1 VIRWRNIPPAARL
14 AIGLLGLVALGTGL
28 MHLPGV
34 SSGSPLSWSEAAFT
48 AVSALSVTGLAI
60 VQPGRDLTLFGQFI
74 LMLLIQAGG
83 VGFMVTA
90 VVIFRL
96 VGRRITYLDRIALR
110 DSLGLID
117 TRAILLF
124 TRRLLQMVF
133 TIELIGAWLLWLN
146 WREML
151 GNGRAAFY
159 ALFHAVSAFCNAG
172 FDLFVGVDGF
182 TSIPNDGATLTIL
195 GGLILLG
202 SLGMPVL
209 IDLWDYPEARRL
221 SFNTRL
227 TLLIVTLLV
236 VLGAFGLFLSESSAA
251 GTLQDEPFLPRLG
264 LALFQS
270 VATRTA
276 GLSGIND
283 FETISPAGQLIKIG
297 LMFVGS
303 APASMGGGIT
313 TGTFVV
319 LALTFWSYIRRRD
332 SVTLLAR
339 TIQPDT
345 VRRATAVLTLSL
357 FVVFNATWLILLTH
371 PRATLDQVLF
381 EVISAFATCGFS
393 LAFTGELN
401 LFGQLVI
408 MFVMFWGRLGAL
420 TVVVALAGTPI
431 REIIKY
437 PQGQVLIG

>member
-1 VIRWRNIPPAARL
+1 VIRWRKIPPAARL
-14 AIGLLGLVALGTGL
+14 ALGLLVLVTVGTGL

-34 SSGSPLSWSEAAFT
+34 SSSSPLSWSEAAFT
-48 AVSALSVTGLAI
+48 AVSALSVTGLSLI
-60 VQPGRDLTLFGQFI
+60 QPGRDLTLFGQFI

-83 VGFMVTA
+83 VGFMVMA
-90 VVIFRL
+90 VVLFRL
-96 VGRRITYLDRIALR
+96 LGRRITYLDRIALR

-117 TRAILLF
+117 TRAILRF
-124 TRRLLQMVF
+124 TRRLLWMVGV
-133 TIELIGAWLLWLN
+133 IELVGAWFLWLN
-146 WREML
+146 WRGML
-151 GNGRAAFY
+151 GDGRAAFY

-172 FDLFVGVDGF
+172 FDLFAGVDGF
-182 TSIPNDGATLTIL
+182 SGIPNDGATLTIL
-195 GGLILLG
+195 GALIFLG

-209 IDLWDYPEARRL
+209 IDLWDYPEARKL
-221 SFNTRL
+221 SFTTRL
-227 TLLIVTLLV
+227 TLLMVTALV
-236 VLGAFGLFLSESSAA
+236 ALGTIGLFLSESTAV
-251 GTLQDEPFLPRLG
+251 GTLREEPFLPRLG
-264 LALFQS
+264 LSLFQS

-276 GLSGIND
+276 GYAGINN
-283 FETISPAGQLIKIG
+283 FETLSPAGQLIKIG

-313 TGTFVV
+313 TGTFIV

-332 SVTLLAR
+332 SVTILSR

-345 VRRATAVLTLSL
+345 VRRATAVLTVSL